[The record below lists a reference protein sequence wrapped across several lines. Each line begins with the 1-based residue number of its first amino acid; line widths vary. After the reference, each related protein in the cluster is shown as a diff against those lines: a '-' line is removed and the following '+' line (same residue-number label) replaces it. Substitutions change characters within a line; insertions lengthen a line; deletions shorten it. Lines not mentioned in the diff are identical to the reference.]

1 MFSKC
6 SVVNYHT
13 VLLAFASTVS
23 PTASPKSSEK
33 LASSRRPENGQRLA
47 GNVGNPETIQKR
59 GSMIVTLCCRFRA
72 AEGAAGESVTAF
84 RGRRATGGSS
94 LEAGRPRLRQRLLG
108 RHRAGATLIAAAKWF
123 RHSCRAENGGTK
135 LRLGSVPAERF
146 FPALA
151 P

>member
-1 MFSKC
+1 MSTNAAPFSQSLLNVQAHPGAGQVLHPAFVRFSMSC
-6 SVVNYHT
+6 SCRFKDLT
-13 VLLAFASTVS
+13 C
-23 PTASPKSSEK
+23 E
-33 LASSRRPENGQRLA
+33 RM
-47 GNVGNPETIQKR
+47 VGNPETIQKR

-94 LEAGRPRLRQRLLG
+94 LEAGRPRLRQRLLVT
-108 RHRAGATLIAAAKWF
+108 HRAGATLIAAAKWF

-146 FPALA
+146 F
-151 P
+151 